1 MQGEGRAPEG
11 ITRHKMFRRL
21 HPKLWGI
28 ALERRQ
34 CRDNSEVE
42 GECPQTSQD
51 CDSPRS
57 ELDLHPPYHSILTS
71 MYLIIDLN
79 ITIGG
84 QMVPNFRALQLQSA
98 WKYLA
103 RVNHA

>member
-1 MQGEGRAPEG
+1 MEGEGRAPEE

-21 HPKLWGI
+21 HTKSWGI

-34 CRDNSEVE
+34 CRGNREVE

-51 CDSPRS
+51 CDSPLS

-84 QMVPNFRALQLQSA
+84 QMVPNFRALQQQSA
-98 WKYLA
+98 LKYLA